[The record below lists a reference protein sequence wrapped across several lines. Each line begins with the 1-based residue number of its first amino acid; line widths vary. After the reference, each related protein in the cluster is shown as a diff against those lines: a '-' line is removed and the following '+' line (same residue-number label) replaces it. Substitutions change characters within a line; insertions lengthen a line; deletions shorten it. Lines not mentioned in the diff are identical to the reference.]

1 MHERHLSEIDFE
13 VHFLIYFLMVI
24 LTNDEVTLGNPA
36 LLDGWS
42 CFLATD
48 DSDRDKINNLHVLKF
63 LQQLHGV

>member
-48 DSDRDKINNLHVLKF
+48 D
-63 LQQLHGV
+63 